1 VEAEEAEVLTHLTMA
16 EEAEAV
22 DKLFVVTLIFLQQQ
36 LDNQFLLL

>member
-1 VEAEEAEVLTHLTMA
+1 VAEAEEVLTHLTMA
-16 EEAEAV
+16 EAVEAV